1 MTMRILQ
8 LLTYY
13 RPWISGLT
21 IYVERLSRGL
31 ASAGHDVTVLTSHYD
46 KQLPATETMD
56 GVKVVRVPVAY
67 RISKGVIMPG
77 YGNTLRKLLPET
89 DVAHLHLP
97 QFDGAG
103 IAINARLKRVP
114 SLFTIHGDIR
124 LPDLPANKVVQLVI
138 NTMNR
143 IAGDNVDRVIS
154 YTDDFAKHS
163 RFISRYAR
171 KLSIVPPPLEMPA
184 ATPADIE
191 AFKREWNLEPGKGP
205 VIGMV
210 ARLATEKGVE
220 VLANA
225 LEHVL
230 EQRPNARVIFAGP
243 YKDVVGEAE
252 YAARIQ
258 TIIERLSAK
267 HGHCWDFTGP
277 VQGAKLAA
285 LFASCDVHVLPSLN
299 STESFGLVQV
309 ESMLCGTPVICS
321 DLPGV
326 RVAPQ
331 VTGMGTVVPIGDARA
346 LANAII
352 EVTGNRAR
360 YVKPRAEIEGHYS
373 THKTVREYERIY
385 RELMTQRQPAAAPK
399 PSRHPR

>member
-1 MTMRILQ
+1 MRILQ

-31 ASAGHDVTVLTSHYD
+31 AAAGHDVTVLTSHYD
-46 KQLPATETMD
+46 KQLPTSETMD
-56 GVKVVRVPVAY
+56 GVKIVRVPVAY

-77 YGNTLRKLLPET
+77 YGNTLRRLLPET
-89 DVAHLHLP
+89 DIAHLHLP

-163 RFISRYAR
+163 RFISRYTR
-171 KLSIVPPPLEMPA
+171 KLSIVPPPIEMPKPA
-184 ATPADIE
+184 PADVE
-191 AFKREWNLEPGKGP
+191 AFKREWKLDKGP

-220 VLANA
+220 ILANA

-230 EQRPNARVIFAGP
+230 EQRPNARVLFAGP

-258 TIIERLSAK
+258 AIIARLSAK

-277 VQGAKLAA
+277 LQGATLAA

-331 VTGMGTVVPIGDARA
+331 VTGMGKVVPVGDPRA
-346 LANAII
+346 LADAII
-352 EVTGNRAR
+352 EVTDNRTR
-360 YVKPRAEIEGHYS
+360 YVRTRAEIEAHYS
-373 THKTVREYERIY
+373 THRTVREYERIY
-385 RELMTQRQPAAAPK
+385 HALMTQRHAAAK
-399 PSRHPR
+399 PRHVHGK